1 MSISIGIP
9 NTVGNL
15 NTYCQQYVSQ
25 DNIKLKCL
33 AINDVVQ
40 NILYQWLADKSF
52 YLKTKKKFDLLAV
65 VKPSSPTVVI
75 TILMF
80 FSANEIT

>member
-1 MSISIGIP
+1 MSISI
-9 NTVGNL
+9 NRNL

-40 NILYQWLADKSF
+40 NILYQWLAVKSF
-52 YLKTKKKFDLLAV
+52 YLKTKKKFDLLALV
-65 VKPSSPTVVI
+65 IPSLPTLVI

>member
-1 MSISIGIP
+1 MSISI
-9 NTVGNL
+9 NRNL

-25 DNIKLKCL
+25 DSIKLKCL

-40 NILYQWLADKSF
+40 NILYKSLADKSF
-52 YLKTKKKFDLLAV
+52 YLKTKKKFDLLALV
-65 VKPSSPTVVI
+65 IPSSPTLVI

>member
-52 YLKTKKKFDLLAV
+52 YLKTKQKFDLPAQG
-65 VKPSSPTVVI
+65 KPSSSIPVI
-75 TILMF
+75 TIVMF
-80 FSANEIT
+80 LSENEIT